1 MILISKDLRINEE
14 IVAKEMRLVDDANN
28 QLGIVSRQEALRIAE
43 ERRLDLVEI
52 APRANPPVCRLM
64 DYGKYKYEQSKKEK
78 EAKKKQKIIQVKEV
92 KLRPNIE
99 EHDYQVKLRSAMK
112 FLQSGNKVKA
122 TIMFRG
128 REIVHAPKGKEILS
142 RIAKELEEIAVVE
155 RFPKLEG
162 RNMIMVLTP
171 KIDKNK

>member
-1 MILISKDLRINEE
+1 VILISKDLRINEE
-14 IVAKEMRLVDDANN
+14 IVVKEMRLVDDANN

>member
-14 IVAKEMRLVDDANN
+14 IMAKEMRLVDDANN

-43 ERRLDLVEI
+43 ERQLDLVEI

>member
-14 IVAKEMRLVDDANN
+14 IVVKEMRLVDDANN

-43 ERRLDLVEI
+43 ERQLDLVEI
-52 APRANPPVCRLM
+52 APQANPPVCRLM

-128 REIVHAPKGKEILS
+128 REIIHAPKGKEILS

-155 RFPKLEG
+155 KFPKLEG
-162 RNMIMVLTP
+162 RNMIMVLAP
-171 KIDKNK
+171 KIDKKK